1 MDTIL
6 QQKELI
12 LTQKAELENELK
24 LENNKA
30 ETEKELDSII
40 NEFMKF
46 EKIDKVFLYKILDR
60 IEIDKDKNIYLFFNF
75 SKLNVISQN
84 VNELIDVNEIL
95 KNRNW
100 KTVQ

>member
-1 MDTIL
+1 MRRAFKIL
-6 QQKELI
+6 SKI
-12 LTQKAELENELK
+12 NELK

-30 ETEKELDSII
+30 EKEKELDSII

-75 SKLNVISQN
+75 KIHTFVSLKLRT
-84 VNELIDVNEIL
+84 L
-95 KNRNW
+95 
-100 KTVQ
+100 